1 MQSRVRIS
9 GSGVTT
15 MTFREKT
22 KDEKTKEVTTHGK

>member
-22 KDEKTKEVTTHGK
+22 KEVTTHGK